1 MDSCFL
7 FLSRES
13 DTRLEFVS
21 LQIGYLIFPTLDKH
35 LLNEY
40 DKRVGI
46 HDRIIHS
53 LIESHEEAGEI
64 NDKKVQM
71 GYQTMNAPGKNRWT
85 PLRRRDHWL
94 PGGALKQGHKT
105 EKNQDNENPDPIE
118 KMLQVRQDV
127 KRPRGPAAPASIE
140 RHKARRDPGF
150 KDHLNKGEDVFV
162 PSSIHVIR
170 IRIYNPI
177 TPIPDGPN
185 NTIKNTL
192 KNLINTNIAT

>member
-1 MDSCFL
+1 MGR
-7 FLSRES
+7 RENGNIIS
-13 DTRLEFVS
+13 STYSKKEQYDETVSSPLLRGSSSFARHHTDPTRCRSPFVFS
-21 LQIGYLIFPTLDKH
+21 SWK
-35 LLNEY
+35 
-40 DKRVGI
+40 
-46 HDRIIHS
+46 
-53 LIESHEEAGEI
+53 
-64 NDKKVQM
+64 
-71 GYQTMNAPGKNRWT
+71 
-85 PLRRRDHWL
+85 L